1 MNQNDDHHHS
11 HTHTSPP
18 AEPNP
23 GGMADD
29 QHTTSGAISEVHTQ
43 HQDMATQKASPADD
57 HKTNH
62 ATLPVNE
69 YNQDEKP
76 AAPAGSEVPEAH
88 AGSHHHHHPTAS
100 MESGSAGEAP
110 GTPHPEHGSAAQTQA
125 EFTHNHTGHHVHS
138 AAPMTGHG
146 QGHAMTMPTAHSEHS
161 SGHNG
166 HAVAHSE
173 HSSGHNGHAVDH
185 SEHGSGHDAHGRQSH
200 SHHDPNVF
208 KQKFWISVLLTIP
221 VLVFS
226 EHFMGLL
233 GLNAPHFTGS
243 HYIPAVFG
251 TLVFMIGGMVFIQ
264 GGIDELRDRQPG
276 MMTLI
281 MLAIIVPFGY
291 SLLVTLGFPG
301 QEIFWELATLIDIML
316 LGHWLEMRAVQN
328 AGSAVDEMAKL
339 LPDTAFKIQGKKIT
353 EVPVTSLRTGDVV
366 LVRPGGRVP
375 ADGRVIHGESQ
386 VNQSMVTGESV
397 PVSKK
402 AGDEVIAGT
411 INAEGSL
418 RVQVINTGD
427 ATYLAGIMRLVKEAQ
442 QSKSRSQVLADRAA
456 FWLVI
461 IAVTAALVTA
471 VAWWMSGA
479 PSEMIMERVVTVM
492 VAACPHAL
500 GLAIPLVIAIS
511 TSLSAQSGL
520 LVRNR
525 LMFEEARDIDY
536 VVFDKTGTLTQGK
549 HQLTGVTPAPGMT
562 PEEVLR
568 LAASAEYEAEHILA
582 RTIVNTAQERN
593 LGLLPATNFESMPGR
608 GISARIEGRDV
619 QVGGPN
625 LLALAGTT
633 VPPELTGPEKEALDA
648 GQTMVYLFIEG
659 QVKSILTLAD
669 RVKDESQEAIETL
682 KSMGI
687 KVAMLT
693 GDNEKVAA
701 QTARQLGIT
710 EYFAGVLPE
719 NKAAVIKNL
728 QGQGYRVAMVGDGV
742 NDAPALIQ
750 ADVGIAIGAGT
761 DVAVESAGIV
771 LVRSDPRDVARLF
784 TISRATYRKM
794 IQNLGWATAYNILVI
809 PLAAGVLAPWGFVL
823 PMAAGAVV
831 MSLSTIIVAINA
843 QLLRGIR
850 ST

>member
-11 HTHTSPP
+11 HTHTSP
-18 AEPNP
+18 AGGPNS
-23 GGMADD
+23 GGTADD
-29 QHTTSGAISEVHTQ
+29 QYAASGSKGQEVHRE
-43 HQDMATQKASPADD
+43 PR
-57 HKTNH
+57 
-62 ATLPVNE
+62 
-69 YNQDEKP
+69 
-76 AAPAGSEVPEAH
+76 
-88 AGSHHHHHPTAS
+88 HHHLTAS
-100 MESGSAGEAP
+100 MEPGSAGEASSP
-110 GTPHPEHGSAAQTQA
+110 PRPEHGSVSETQA
-125 EFTHNHTGHHVHS
+125 EDTHNHTGHHVHS
-138 AAPMTGHG
+138 AAPMTDHG
-146 QGHAMTMPTAHSEHS
+146 EGHAEIMPAAHSKHSSGNDSHVVMMPATHSGHDGHPVDHSEHS
-161 SGHNG
+161 SGH
-166 HAVAHSE
+166 
-173 HSSGHNGHAVDH
+173 
-185 SEHGSGHDAHGRQSH
+185 DAHGSQSH

-233 GLNAPHFTGS
+233 GIQAPHFTAS
-243 HYIPAVFG
+243 HYIPAIFG
-251 TLVFMIGGMVFIQ
+251 TLVFIIGGMVFIQ
-264 GGIDELRDRQPG
+264 GGINELINRQPG

-281 MLAIIVPFGY
+281 MLAIIVSFGY

-339 LPDTAFKIQGKKIT
+339 LPDTAFKIQGETIL
-353 EVPVTSLRTGDVV
+353 EVPVTSLGSGDLV

-375 ADGRVIHGESQ
+375 ADGRIIHGESQ

-418 RVQVINTGD
+418 RVQVVNTGD
-427 ATYLAGIMRLVKEAQ
+427 STYLAGIMRLVKEAQ

-461 IAVTAALVTA
+461 IAVTAAVVTA

-536 VVFDKTGTLTQGK
+536 VVFDKTGTLTQGR
-549 HQLTGVTPAPGMT
+549 HQLTGIIPAAEIT
-562 PEEVLR
+562 AEEVLR
-568 LAASAEYEAEHILA
+568 LAASAEYEAEHMLA
-582 RTIVNTAQERN
+582 RTIVNAAQERN
-593 LGLLPATNFESMPGR
+593 LDLLPATNFESMPGR
-608 GISARIEGRDV
+608 GISAHIGGRDV

-633 VPPELTGPEKEALDA
+633 LPPELTGPEKEASDA
-648 GQTMVYLFIEG
+648 SQTMVYLLIEG
-659 QVKSILTLAD
+659 QVKGILTLAD
-669 RVKDESQEAIETL
+669 RIKDESREAIETL

-701 QTARQLGIT
+701 QTARQLGIN

-742 NDAPALIQ
+742 NDAPALVQ
-750 ADVGIAIGAGT
+750 ADGV
-761 DVAVESAGIV
+761 DDRRSAGSLGLRPAHGGRCSGHV
-771 LVRSDPRDVARLF
+771 VEHHHRSHQRPAAQGHPANPR
-784 TISRATYRKM
+784 
-794 IQNLGWATAYNILVI
+794 
-809 PLAAGVLAPWGFVL
+809 
-823 PMAAGAVV
+823 
-831 MSLSTIIVAINA
+831 
-843 QLLRGIR
+843 
-850 ST
+850 

>member
-1 MNQNDDHHHS
+1 MDHNDDHHHS
-11 HTHTSPP
+11 HTHNSPP
-18 AEPNP
+18 AEPKSA
-23 GGMADD
+23 GTAEKQYG
-29 QHTTSGAISEVHTQ
+29 TSGAKDQEVHGV
-43 HQDMATQKASPADD
+43 S
-57 HKTNH
+57 
-62 ATLPVNE
+62 
-69 YNQDEKP
+69 
-76 AAPAGSEVPEAH
+76 
-88 AGSHHHHHPTAS
+88 HHHPTAS
-100 MESGSAGEAP
+100 MESAEVPPS
-110 GTPHPEHGSAAQTQA
+110 PHPEHGSASQTQA
-125 EFTHNHTGHHVHS
+125 EFTHDHAGPHVHS
-138 AAPMTGHG
+138 ATPMTDHGERHTVIMPADHSVRGSGHDAHPADHSERG
-146 QGHAMTMPTAHSEHS
+146 SGHDGHAGDHSEHNPGHDAYPADHSEHS
-161 SGHNG
+161 SGH
-166 HAVAHSE
+166 
-173 HSSGHNGHAVDH
+173 DT
-185 SEHGSGHDAHGRQSH
+185 HGSQSH
-200 SHHDPNVF
+200 RHHDPNVF
-208 KQKFWISVLLTIP
+208 QQKFWISALLTIP

-233 GLNAPHFTGS
+233 GIQAPHFTGS
-243 HYIPAVFG
+243 HYVPAIFG
-251 TLVFMIGGMVFIQ
+251 TLVFIIGGMVFIQ
-264 GGIDELRDRQPG
+264 GGINELKARQPG

-281 MLAIIVPFGY
+281 MLAIMVSFGY

-339 LPDTAFKIQGKKIT
+339 LPDTAFKIHGEMIF
-353 EVPVTSLRTGDVV
+353 EIPVTSLRTGDVV

-375 ADGRVIHGESQ
+375 ADGRIIHGESQ

-402 AGDEVIAGT
+402 TGDEVIAGT

-418 RVQVINTGD
+418 RVQVVNTGD
-427 ATYLAGIMRLVKEAQ
+427 STYLAGIMRLVEEAQ
-442 QSKSRSQVLADRAA
+442 RSKSRTQVLADRAA

-461 IAVTAALVTA
+461 IAVTAAVATA
-471 VAWWMSGA
+471 IAWWMSGA
-479 PSEMIMERVVTVM
+479 PSEIIMERVVTVM

-549 HQLTGVTPAPGMT
+549 HQLTGIIPAAGMAAD
-562 PEEVLR
+562 EVLR
-568 LAASAEYEAEHILA
+568 LAASAEYEAEHMLA
-582 RTIVNTAQERN
+582 RTIVNAAQQRN
-593 LGLLPATNFESMPGR
+593 LDLLPASGFESMPGR
-608 GISARIEGRDV
+608 GISAQIEGKNV

-625 LLALAGTT
+625 LLVLAGTI
-633 VPPELTGPEKEALDA
+633 VPPELKGPETEALDA
-648 GQTMVYLFIEG
+648 GQTMVYLLIEG
-659 QVKSILTLAD
+659 QVKGLVTLAD
-669 RVKDESQEAIETL
+669 RVKGESREAIETL

-710 EYFAGVLPE
+710 DYFAGVLPE
-719 NKAAVIKNL
+719 NKAAVIKDL

-742 NDAPALIQ
+742 NDAPALVQ

-794 IQNLGWATAYNILVI
+794 IQNLGWATAYNIVVI

-843 QLLRGIR
+843 QLLRGIQP
-850 ST
+850 TQGEALT